1 MLIFSDESFFSKSW
15 SNGLMSRTN
24 LKQKE
29 NAQKWVSQFDAV
41 SVVSG
46 MCDVTAVSLVSKA
59 KTIHMVSEVVADKR
73 HFNICILPRALNQWI
88 SKNWNF

>member
-1 MLIFSDESFFSKSW
+1 MMKVFFSKSW

-29 NAQKWVSQFDAV
+29 NAQKWAGQFDAV
-41 SVVSG
+41 CVVSW
-46 MCDVTAVSLVSKA
+46 MCDVTAVSLVSKS
-59 KTIHMVSEVVADKR
+59 KTIYMVSEVVANKS

>member
-73 HFNICILPRALNQWI
+73 HFNICILPRALNHCI

>member
-15 SNGLMSRTN
+15 SYGLMSRTN

-41 SVVSG
+41 SVVSW